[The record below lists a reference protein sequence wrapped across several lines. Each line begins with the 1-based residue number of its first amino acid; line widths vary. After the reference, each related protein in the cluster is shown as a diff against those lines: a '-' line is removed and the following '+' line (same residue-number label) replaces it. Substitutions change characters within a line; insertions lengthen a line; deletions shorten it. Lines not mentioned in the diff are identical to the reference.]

1 MKPKDFVAGL
11 RENVID
17 ENISIYKNLFS
28 NTSIEKVTDQYW
40 KNVLALFQ
48 SLPSEQQAVFFEL
61 IRQTMIDT
69 TSNIL
74 GILDGVSTLNGANDK
89 FALTYGKSQETL
101 TGDLQSLFLAE
112 EETI

>member
-74 GILDGVSTLNGANDK
+74 GILDGVSTLNGANDE